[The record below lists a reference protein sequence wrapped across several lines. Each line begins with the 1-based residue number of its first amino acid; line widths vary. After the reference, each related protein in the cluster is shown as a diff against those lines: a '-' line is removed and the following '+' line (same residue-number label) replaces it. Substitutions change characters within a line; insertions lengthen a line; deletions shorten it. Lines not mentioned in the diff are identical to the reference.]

1 MDAQEKDLPCIL
13 SMPSAKGA
21 PTASSPLA
29 RSAKG
34 LANGTTMSRKQ
45 ALKVMGAGAAT
56 ASLALAGCGGKEQA
70 NGSDSGSRERSGT
83 STSETTVAKGGSTPK
98 QGPEAEQVAVAAKR
112 AMEKYHLK
120 AVLAKVTRGTEEVA
134 ILAMGESMTGVPAT
148 PEMHFRNGAVAISY
162 LGTVLLQ
169 LVDEGKV
176 ALDDTIDE
184 WLPDALASEKVTLRM
199 LANCTSGYPDYVTQ
213 KSFNDA
219 LYKDPFRAWTTQDQ
233 LSYVAGKPLLYEP
246 GTNWSYAHTNFVRL
260 GEALSAITGQPV
272 DELIRKRVVEPL
284 GMQGTQSHQTAV
296 IPEPVLHAY
305 TKERG
310 TYEESTFWNPS
321 WTIAKGDVMITDIHD
336 LATSARAIGKG
347 ELVSEKSHK
356 EQVGS
361 SLVGLGD
368 PTKKCPEGVCLKQL
382 PNAHYGICT
391 WASVGGWIL
400 QNPSFYGWGALQ
412 AYLPE
417 KDLAIA
423 SSATL
428 EKKANVGLNGGQ
440 MVFEEIAAELA
451 PDYPPHP

>member
-1 MDAQEKDLPCIL
+1 MDAQEKDLLCIL
-13 SMPSAKGA
+13 SMPSAKDA

-29 RSAKG
+29 TSAKE
-34 LANGTTMSRKQ
+34 LANGTMSRKQ
-45 ALKVMGAGAAT
+45 ALKLMGGGAAT
-56 ASLALAGCGGKEQA
+56 ASLALAGCGGKDQA
-70 NGSDSGSRERSGT
+70 NGSDSGSGG

-98 QGPEAEQVAVAAKR
+98 QGPDAEKVAAAAKR

-120 AVLAKVTRGTEEVA
+120 AVLAKVTWGTGEVA
-134 ILAMGESMTGVPAT
+134 TLAMGESMTGVPAT

-184 WLPDALASEKVTLRM
+184 WLPDALASKKVTLRM
-199 LANCTSGYPDYVTQ
+199 LINCTSGYPDYVAV
-213 KSFNDA
+213 KSLVDA
-219 LYKDPFRAWTTQDQ
+219 LNKDPFRAWTTEEQ
-233 LSYVAGKPLLYEP
+233 LSFVAGKPLLYEP

-260 GEALSAITGQPV
+260 GEALSTIAGKPV
-272 DELIRKRVVEPL
+272 DELIRKRIVEPL
-284 GMQGTQSHQTAV
+284 GLRGTQSHQTAV

-321 WTIAKGDVMITDIHD
+321 WTLAKGSVMITDIHD

-361 SLVGLGD
+361 SLVGLGG
-368 PTKKCPEGVCLKQL
+368 PTKKCPENVCAKQT
-382 PNAHYGICT
+382 PSFHYGLGTFI
-391 WASVGGWIL
+391 VGGWIL

-423 SSATL
+423 ASATL
-428 EKKANVGLNGGQ
+428 DKEAKVGLNGGQ
-440 MVFEEIAAELA
+440 MVFNEIAAELA
-451 PDYPPHP
+451 PDYPPRP